1 MLMLFRSVLIIILF
15 FIYTGANAMEKC
27 NWDNRKGI
35 PCLSISKTSNTSIYN
50 SDTVIKHVFN
60 KQEIEASGAKDP
72 IDLLKLI
79 PGLDYYQS
87 GQKGQTGA
95 IFIRGSESNHT
106 LVLLNGIPIN
116 DQSTTNGIHDFGQ
129 DFLQTIQQI
138 EVYKGS
144 NGSHF
149 GPDAIG
155 GAINFITDIDYNNS
169 YSISGFNL
177 NNKVL
182 ITIKQ
187 K

>member
-1 MLMLFRSVLIIILF
+1 MIII
-15 FIYTGANAMEKC
+15 NPDK
-27 NWDNRKGI
+27 
-35 PCLSISKTSNTSIYN
+35 
-50 SDTVIKHVFN
+50 
-60 KQEIEASGAKDP
+60 KD
-72 IDLLKLI
+72 KRV
-79 PGLDYYQS
+79 
-87 GQKGQTGA
+87 

-129 DFLQTIQQI
+129 DFIQTIQQV

-169 YSISGFNL
+169 FSISGFNL
-177 NNKVL
+177 NNNSFDYNQTKVTYNGWHL
-182 ITIKQ
+182 NFKGAANITKTNSAIAKGQ
-187 K
+187 KKTELKIIN